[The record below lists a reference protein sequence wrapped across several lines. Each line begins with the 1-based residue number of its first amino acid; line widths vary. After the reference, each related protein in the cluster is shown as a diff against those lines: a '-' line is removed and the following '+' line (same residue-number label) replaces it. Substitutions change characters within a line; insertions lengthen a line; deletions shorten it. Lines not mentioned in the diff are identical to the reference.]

1 MLRLGGFA
9 SPSYIAVFRGL
20 QTLFRRQG
28 IDLDWVLYSTWDAL
42 VDAFVKGEV
51 DLAWNGPLAYV
62 KIRRRVEQ
70 PCRVVA
76 MRDVDV
82 DLVTHFITRPDSGIS
97 TPIDLKGKRFAFG
110 GRGSVE
116 TGLLAHHFL
125 KQEGVDPER
134 DLAASTFYEER
145 KPIGLSGERDVI
157 ERVRQGEYDAGAVS
171 GPTLAALE
179 AEGGSTR
186 GQHPDFLVQSRLQ
199 PLLLYRAGQP
209 RRRPAPED
217 HRRPCLGGPGRPDR
231 RRRAHQGA
239 LPSFCSGHHR
249 GMGHSRRGGREAEPY
264 LINCLAWNLLLVAL
278 RARRNSRHRSVW

>member
-145 KPIGLSGERDVI
+145 KPIVLSGERDVI

-179 AEGGSTR
+179 AEGALPAGSTLTFWSSP
-186 GQHPDFLVQSRLQ
+186 GYSHCCFTAQGSLGEDLLQ
-199 PLLLYRAGQP
+199 RITDAFVS
-209 RRRPAPED
+209 AD
-217 HRRPCLGGPGRPDR
+217 LGDPI
-231 RRRAHQGA
+231 
-239 LPSFCSGHHR
+239 
-249 GMGHSRRGGREAEPY
+249 GGDVLTREH
-264 LINCLAWNLLLVAL
+264 CLAFVPGITEGWDILEEAAEKQNLI
-278 RARRNSRHRSVW
+278 